1 MSGKGGG
8 RGAAGGGAAG
18 GGGACLQA
26 GGERRVADADA
37 EAGLQAGEQLDH
49 RGAERERLRAPRR
62 ELERDEQRQ
71 REH

>member
-8 RGAAGGGAAG
+8 RGAAGAAG
-18 GGGACLQA
+18 GGVCLQA